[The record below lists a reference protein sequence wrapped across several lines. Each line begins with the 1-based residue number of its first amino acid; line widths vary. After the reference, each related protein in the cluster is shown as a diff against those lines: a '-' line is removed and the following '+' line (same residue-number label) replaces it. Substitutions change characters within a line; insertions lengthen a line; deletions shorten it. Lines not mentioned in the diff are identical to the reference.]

1 MCVAGFAAHAA
12 GISASNSKNY
22 GRVNFDFSS
31 PAKLKAS
38 STGTTAVLNFDK
50 PLEGSPESIKAA
62 LPDYVSGA
70 SLSADKRSLTLTLT
84 KPYRVRQFVTGNGV
98 GIDLVAAPERP
109 TPGQSEAAS
118 TPSRPKPEDL
128 SAPASASAAP
138 DSSPTET
145 ETQEQTAASPP
156 PEPEAATLAA
166 LPAPPKA
173 IASKKPASEKKPEVK
188 APAPAKPKPIVPAA
202 PAATPPTKRS
212 DATILSTKKQPPVQ
226 DTKPA
231 VAAPATLAQEPVL
244 TTKASEPEPIP
255 VSELEVMTTK
265 AASPVVAVTKPAQKD
280 EDAQAPEPEAP
291 KAPATA
297 EPAKEAPAA
306 KPTPPDKP
314 TQIQAEKGP
323 FIVSAKTANG
333 ETSIN
338 FPWGTRTAVAL
349 FRRGQD
355 VWLIFSEAKD
365 VNIPLLRTI
374 LPKQVV
380 NVTQYAY
387 PKNTVLRFVTDGT
400 VFARTEQVKG
410 RYGWNVI
417 FSQTAPKPALD
428 ITVVADNI
436 EGSTRLI
443 FGAFDVAPEL
453 RFYDPNV
460 GDPLIVIPAYENSRG
475 VPLERNFPELSV
487 LATAQGI
494 AVINHREGANFN
506 ATRAGLIF
514 SAKDGLAI
522 SESLPQVAG
531 TGPVAGASVTT
542 GVMIP
547 YDQWYV
553 PNEKYRETELL
564 RLNAIANANKASKA
578 DALFELA
585 KLYLAQGFGTEAGGV
600 LSLIRTEFP
609 QYYAMNKLALLSA
622 AAHVL
627 ENHIPEAAADLQA
640 PELNEL
646 EETALWRE
654 VVALSAPPP
663 SAMQVIQQAVEQQTP
678 ATGTDSAANNPVV
691 GPPLVA
697 APPAADAPAVP
708 ASKPVFHFLKYN
720 KTYIRFYPPRLRQRL
735 ALLAGDAYLADGQQE
750 KALAAYDTLVRDG
763 LLDPVRLDAEFAL
776 GSTAEKKGE
785 LDQAY
790 EIYDRLATQKE
801 DRRIAARARYA
812 AAILRHAKGKI
823 TAEEAADILENT
835 RTTWRGDSIER
846 NILYSLV
853 DLYTEAKRYDDVL
866 RSYKAALEAFPN
878 DPDSLKASGE
888 MSALFERVFLDGL
901 AEEMQPLKSLSLF
914 YEFRDLTPLGEK
926 GDKMVQ
932 KLADRLAAIDL
943 LERATQLLENQIKF
957 RATGEA
963 RSQIGARLALL
974 YLLNRK
980 PQEALSVL
988 EVTNYGGNMPELQVQ
1003 RRQLTAEALTKL
1015 NKHEEALGVIAG
1027 DTTKTGALLRLDILW
1042 ALQDWPSVVNNAE
1055 DILNARPNLTEP
1067 LSTTETEV
1075 LLKLALAYA
1084 FESDL
1089 VQLRYLRDYYSGLIP
1104 DSGNKQIFDFITN
1117 DTTPLDPEDFVL
1129 LAQQISRTESF
1140 LGTFRTKIA
1149 AGKLSEAIP

>member
-1 MCVAGFAAHAA
+1 
-12 GISASNSKNY
+12 
-22 GRVNFDFSS
+22 
-31 PAKLKAS
+31 
-38 STGTTAVLNFDK
+38 
-50 PLEGSPESIKAA
+50 
-62 LPDYVSGA
+62 
-70 SLSADKRSLTLTLT
+70 
-84 KPYRVRQFVTGNGV
+84 
-98 GIDLVAAPERP
+98 
-109 TPGQSEAAS
+109 
-118 TPSRPKPEDL
+118 
-128 SAPASASAAP
+128 
-138 DSSPTET
+138 
-145 ETQEQTAASPP
+145 
-156 PEPEAATLAA
+156 
-166 LPAPPKA
+166 
-173 IASKKPASEKKPEVK
+173 
-188 APAPAKPKPIVPAA
+188 
-202 PAATPPTKRS
+202 
-212 DATILSTKKQPPVQ
+212 
-226 DTKPA
+226 
-231 VAAPATLAQEPVL
+231 
-244 TTKASEPEPIP
+244 
-255 VSELEVMTTK
+255 
-265 AASPVVAVTKPAQKD
+265 
-280 EDAQAPEPEAP
+280 
-291 KAPATA
+291 
-297 EPAKEAPAA
+297 
-306 KPTPPDKP
+306 
-314 TQIQAEKGP
+314 
-323 FIVSAKTANG
+323 
-333 ETSIN
+333 
-338 FPWGTRTAVAL
+338 
-349 FRRGQD
+349 
-355 VWLIFSEAKD
+355 
-365 VNIPLLRTI
+365 
-374 LPKQVV
+374 
-380 NVTQYAY
+380 
-387 PKNTVLRFVTDGT
+387 
-400 VFARTEQVKG
+400 
-410 RYGWNVI
+410 
-417 FSQTAPKPALD
+417 
-428 ITVVADNI
+428 
-436 EGSTRLI
+436 
-443 FGAFDVAPEL
+443 
-453 RFYDPNV
+453 
-460 GDPLIVIPAYENSRG
+460 
-475 VPLERNFPELSV
+475 
-487 LATAQGI
+487 
-494 AVINHREGANFN
+494 
-506 ATRAGLIF
+506 
-514 SAKDGLAI
+514 
-522 SESLPQVAG
+522 
-531 TGPVAGASVTT
+531 
-542 GVMIP
+542 MIP